1 MYVCSSGLYVC
12 VCACVCVSVSVYIH
26 AYISWQLATK
36 VAYASLHV
44 VACPCLR
51 DCVAPPP
58 RFEDIHSQLV
68 PYLLT
73 IGSFALE
80 HGTSAIRPLAKHDSW
95 LNKVRTT
102 ETLKLR
108 CPCVDGQLLGAMYNS
123 VCKVYC
129 IAYAVCMHFDRK
141 VTEFSSIL

>member
-1 MYVCSSGLYVC
+1 MCHSACTRIMHPFHGGQYCDCVFQSPETMVLLCMYVAVVC
-12 VCACVCVSVSVYIH
+12 MCVSVYIH

-36 VAYASLHV
+36 VTYAPLRV

-102 ETLKLR
+102 ETLKLW
-108 CPCVDGQLLGAMYNS
+108 CPC
-123 VCKVYC
+123 
-129 IAYAVCMHFDRK
+129 
-141 VTEFSSIL
+141 